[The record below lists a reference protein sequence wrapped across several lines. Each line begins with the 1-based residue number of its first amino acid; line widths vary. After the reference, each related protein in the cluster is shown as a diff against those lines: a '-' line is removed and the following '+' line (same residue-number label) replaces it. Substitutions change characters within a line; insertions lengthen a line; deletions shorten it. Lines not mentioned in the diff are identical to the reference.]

1 LLQRI
6 RFSLRALRHRDL
18 RLFYAGQGFSLVGGW
33 MQNVAVGWLAYRL
46 TGSPLVLGLIAFFNQ
61 FPMFLMAPLA
71 GALAD
76 RWSRYRMVA
85 TAQWMAMIQAA
96 VLAVLVLTGVV
107 QVWHLLALSA
117 FLGVASGIDVPA
129 RQALLV
135 RMVRG
140 TDDLPNAIALNSAMF
155 NAARLVGPAVAGLLI
170 GITGEG
176 PIFLINALTYIP
188 VMFALRALESLRDR
202 PTSAPSGSV
211 FGAMREGFHYAF
223 HFTPVRSVLLL
234 LALISLVGMPYVVL
248 LPVFAGEILGGGA
261 RTLGVL
267 NSAAGLGALTGT
279 IYLASRSTVR
289 GLGKVIAG
297 ATALLGLGLVTFAFS
312 RATLL
317 SAVLLLAVGS
327 GLVVATA
334 SINTILQTVVDE
346 SMRGRVMSLFTMAF
360 VGLSPLGSVIGGA
373 LAVRIGAPLTVAIGG
388 TVCMLVA
395 LWFATRLPALREV
408 IRPIYVSRGII
419 PEVATGLQTA
429 SELPEA

>member
-33 MQNVAVGWLAYRL
+33 MQHVAVGWLAFRL
-46 TGSPLVLGLIAFFNQ
+46 TGSPLVLGLIAFFSQ

-85 TAQWMAMIQAA
+85 TAQWMAMLQA
-96 VLAVLVLTGVV
+96 VLLATLVLTGIV

-117 FLGVASGIDVPA
+117 FLGIASGIDVPA

-140 TDDLPNAIALNSAMF
+140 SEDLPNAIALNSAMF
-155 NAARLVGPAVAGLLI
+155 NAARLVGPAIAGLMI
-170 GITGEG
+170 GVSGEG
-176 PIFLINALTYIP
+176 PIFLLNALSYIP
-188 VMFALRALESLRDR
+188 VMFALRALETVRDR

-211 FGAMREGFHYAF
+211 FGSMREGFQYAF

-267 NSAAGLGALTGT
+267 NSAAGLGALVGT
-279 IYLASRSTVR
+279 IYLASRSSVR
-289 GLGKVIAG
+289 GLGRVIAA
-297 ATALLGLGLVTFAFS
+297 ATAVLGLGLVAFGFS
-312 RATLL
+312 RAIAL
-317 SAVLLLAVGS
+317 SGVLLLAVGS

-346 SMRGRVMSLFTMAF
+346 HMRGRVMSLFTMAF

-388 TVCMLVA
+388 TVCLLVA
-395 LWFATRLPALREV
+395 LWFATRLPALRAV